1 MWTDLII
8 ERSILHSYPASQLLV
23 SSGHA
28 DRLHLI
34 EELRTYCK
42 PGFPLH
48 NCPFSFLFQLACTI
62 YITYGMT
69 EAAAY
74 AQHHNT
80 SAAKG
85 FFGIHAWKV
94 PAPHLGSFPQ
104 SSPSHPDLDDGISFT
119 NANDNDNNGD
129 NNNNNDDG
137 NGDNVPFPGVPALL
151 QSQTVSDSTGEDI
164 QPTPPNEFKGDTL
177 LYNNILF
184 YRNILHLYEFNSS
197 VHDGNIGQM
206 FEIIKV
212 ILNYSHLPLFTLDYS
227 GFIFIFLEL
236 AHQTMVMNFSTKH
249 VIFGGTSHPRLTLQY
264 SPVIWSTHQGTWA
277 HSMNATF
284 SRNTST
290 SG

>member
-1 MWTDLII
+1 
-8 ERSILHSYPASQLLV
+8 
-23 SSGHA
+23 
-28 DRLHLI
+28 
-34 EELRTYCK
+34 
-42 PGFPLH
+42 
-48 NCPFSFLFQLACTI
+48 
-62 YITYGMT
+62 MT

-80 SAAKG
+80 SAAEG
-85 FFGIHAWKV
+85 FFGIHAQKV

-104 SSPSHPDLDDGISFT
+104 SSPSHPDLNDGISFT
-119 NANDNDNNGD
+119 NADDNDD
-129 NNNNNDDG
+129 
-137 NGDNVPFPGVPALL
+137 NGDNVPFPGIPAPL
-151 QSQTVSDSTGEDI
+151 QSQTASDSTGEDI
-164 QPTPPNEFKGDTL
+164 QPTPPDKFEGDTL

-184 YRNILHLYEFNSS
+184 YRDILHLYEFNSS
-197 VHDGNIGQM
+197 VHDGDIGRM

-236 AHQTMVMNFSTKH
+236 ARQTMVMNFSTKH

-264 SPVIWSTHQGTWA
+264 SPVIWSTHQGTRA